1 MSYQFSIPPQTGW
14 VCPLCGKV
22 NAPWAPSC
30 DCHIKSKP
38 KQMAATYDEN
48 SSTTN
53 TDMPEYVINNTNNII
68 CD

>member
-1 MSYQFSIPPQTGW
+1 MSYEISMTPQTGW

-38 KQMAATYDEN
+38 IAATYDEN
-48 SSTTN
+48 SSMTN
-53 TDMPEYVINNTNNII
+53 TDMPEYVTSNTTNII

>member
-1 MSYQFSIPPQTGW
+1 MSYEISMTPQTGW

-38 KQMAATYDEN
+38 MTATYDEN
-48 SSTTN
+48 SSMTN
-53 TDMPEYVINNTNNII
+53 TDMPEYVTSNTTNII

>member
-1 MSYQFSIPPQTGW
+1 MSYFSIPPQTGW

-38 KQMAATYDEN
+38 KQKMAATYDEN

-53 TDMPEYVINNTNNII
+53 TDMPEYVTNNTNNII